1 MTGRRSLTFAA
12 TAGALLLALAG
23 CASPGSSGTQ
33 PSTPAILTQATT
45 PPVCAP
51 VAGDTIVVLADDQGL
66 QTVDNVIPAIN
77 AKASSPAM
85 IALLDKVS
93 AALDTATL
101 VSLNKSVDV
110 DRKTS
115 SEVAKQFVADK
126 SLAAM
131 SATGSG
137 SIVVGAGNFSE
148 SATLAEIYAA
158 VLRSGGYTVDVQTI
172 GDRETYLPAL
182 ISGQLAI
189 VPEYVGTLTEFL
201 NKKANGA
208 NASAQAS
215 PDLTKTVAALT
226 TLGTT
231 AGLTFGKPAAAQDVN
246 AFAVTKAFA
255 DKHHVT
261 TLTELAATCS
271 GIVLGG
277 PPECP
282 TRPFCQ
288 PGLTSKYGLRIA
300 DFKSLDPGGPLTKA
314 ALKKGEIAL
323 GLVFSSDGS
332 LGG

>member
-1 MTGRRSLTFAA
+1 MTARRSLTLVAS
-12 TAGALLLALAG
+12 AGALLLALTA
-23 CASPGSSGTQ
+23 CASPGSSGSQ
-33 PSTPAILTQATT
+33 PTAPATLSQATT
-45 PPVCAP
+45 PPTCAP
-51 VAGDTIVVLADDQGL
+51 VAGDALVVLADDQGL

-77 AKASSPAM
+77 AKAASPAM

-93 AALDTATL
+93 AAIDTPTL
-101 VSLNKSVDV
+101 VGLNRSVDI

-126 SLAAM
+126 GLAAT

-137 SIVVGAGNFSE
+137 SLVVGAGNFSE
-148 SATLAEIYAA
+148 SSTLAEIYAA
-158 VLRSGGYTVDVQTI
+158 VLRSGGYTVEVRTI
-172 GDRETYLPAL
+172 GNRETYLPAL
-182 ISGQLAI
+182 TGGQLTI

-201 NKKANGA
+201 NKQVNGA
-208 NASAQAS
+208 NAAAQAS
-215 PDLTKTVAALT
+215 PDLTKTVTALT
-226 TLGTT
+226 ALGKT
-231 AGLTFGKPAAAQDVN
+231 AGLSFGKASAAQDQN

-288 PGLTSKYGLRIA
+288 PGLVGKYGLHIA
-300 DFKSLDPGGPLTKA
+300 DFKALDAGGPLTKT
-314 ALKKGEIAL
+314 ALQKGQVAL
-323 GLVFSSDGS
+323 GLVFSSDGA